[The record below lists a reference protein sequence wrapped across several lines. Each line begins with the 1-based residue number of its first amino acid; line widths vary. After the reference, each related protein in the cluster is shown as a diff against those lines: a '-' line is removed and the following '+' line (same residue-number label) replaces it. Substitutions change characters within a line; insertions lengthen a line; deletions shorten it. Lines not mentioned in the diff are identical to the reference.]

1 MNTKIFGNI
10 YLLTKISNYLNPNE
24 IISFSACNK
33 TINEHLN
40 PSNNRVINNIFYNHV
55 GEQCFE
61 TDYEFENINKKKRD
75 NILDNSWNSNIN
87 WKLYLSN
94 IFQHFKIYP
103 DKKISTMVL
112 DSFKSHLYLPDLR
125 KQNNNLEF
133 AYSSLHQIDCYDR
146 MFKESCNYNF
156 YGNYINNN
164 YIINHGNGCEI
175 KILKKGSPFENE
187 LKQFINIYDE
197 IIANNE
203 YKYVINSIISYD
215 FEKMEEIYENSKK
228 NRNQINNII
237 FFILWA
243 NKSFI
248 MYCNYLYDNIHRLED
263 NKDEKKFLNEYIN
276 SYNNYTNSSLL
287 INHNFG
293 NVNFIINYLNDFILN
308 KNTSEKFSL
317 YELSRKIFKK
327 KIYDKLYEKINN
339 KTSLLYKNILI
350 NKINNPNEEI
360 EIEDEIQ
367 DNEMDDTNDT
377 SSDCDMSIDDSILE
391 NKQKNDIEILENI
404 FNSVL
409 DIVINKNNGKAINH
423 YRIKLGEE
431 YENLE
436 NIIIKTTLETL
447 EEYLTNGEKSSLELT
462 EILNKLFKYEDNSI
476 NLKCDSNSFKLIN
489 RTKKNILEQSLKFM
503 FRFNFK
509 NILKD
514 FNSRLRQNN
523 NNNGR
528 TLFVT
533 NNEIMNKKE
542 YKYDLSEFN
551 DKKKMKI
558 EGKIEE
564 DLKNIKLCLY
574 EQNINGYDVQ
584 ETNRLVNQYMEN
596 NGIDIV
602 LLMKK
607 MVFIFIKEN
616 ELYEEKAQKICN
628 FFNKRGNENTS
639 LNDLIKL

>member
-33 TINEHLN
+33 TISEHLN

-125 KQNNNLEF
+125 KENNNLEF

-263 NKDEKKFLNEYIN
+263 NKR
-276 SYNNYTNSSLL
+276 
-287 INHNFG
+287 
-293 NVNFIINYLNDFILN
+293 FIC
-308 KNTSEKFSL
+308 
-317 YELSRKIFKK
+317 
-327 KIYDKLYEKINN
+327 
-339 KTSLLYKNILI
+339 
-350 NKINNPNEEI
+350 P
-360 EIEDEIQ
+360 
-367 DNEMDDTNDT
+367 
-377 SSDCDMSIDDSILE
+377 
-391 NKQKNDIEILENI
+391 
-404 FNSVL
+404 
-409 DIVINKNNGKAINH
+409 
-423 YRIKLGEE
+423 
-431 YENLE
+431 
-436 NIIIKTTLETL
+436 
-447 EEYLTNGEKSSLELT
+447 
-462 EILNKLFKYEDNSI
+462 
-476 NLKCDSNSFKLIN
+476 
-489 RTKKNILEQSLKFM
+489 
-503 FRFNFK
+503 
-509 NILKD
+509 
-514 FNSRLRQNN
+514 
-523 NNNGR
+523 
-528 TLFVT
+528 
-533 NNEIMNKKE
+533 
-542 YKYDLSEFN
+542 
-551 DKKKMKI
+551 
-558 EGKIEE
+558 
-564 DLKNIKLCLY
+564 
-574 EQNINGYDVQ
+574 
-584 ETNRLVNQYMEN
+584 
-596 NGIDIV
+596 
-602 LLMKK
+602 
-607 MVFIFIKEN
+607 
-616 ELYEEKAQKICN
+616 
-628 FFNKRGNENTS
+628 
-639 LNDLIKL
+639 